1 MRFLGIIQV
10 RMNSSRL
17 RGKAL
22 ANLGSRPVLEWVC
35 ERVRQS
41 TQVQDWVVA
50 TSEKTDSD
58 PIVEIC
64 SRLGF
69 EVYRGSETDVLSRFI
84 ACIERYNPEYIV
96 RVCADNP
103 FVCPEVIDALIGQ
116 LRFGD
121 DYIANHRP
129 HQFCRIADGFGIEIA
144 RAASLI
150 EIGQKSTGVAVR
162 EHVTTELVS
171 SHPRRQ
177 IQVDE
182 SLQFPYLKFDIDTS
196 EDLDRL
202 NAFVYAARIEV
213 DTPAISIVKKFISSE
228 MQQLLEHLFPLNRS
242 LMGPSNRLT
251 LDALE
256 KLVPL
261 SRRSVATGT
270 QVYDWYVPEEWSVAE
285 AWIANSSGER
295 IVDIENNYLH
305 VVSHSQPVDKYC
317 SLSELEAHLHSH
329 ERSGAIPYRTTYYK
343 RDWGFCV
350 TKEQLELIRRQE
362 GQFHVVIRSE
372 FRTGS
377 MDFAEHVVT
386 GRSEKVILI
395 STYFCHPNL
404 ANDSL
409 SGVIL
414 TIFLARHLSSLPNL
428 RYTYR
433 IVFVPETIGAIAYL
447 QQLGNE
453 VKHVECGLQ
462 ITTVGGPGR
471 FFVKSSWDSSH
482 PINQITRIA
491 LEESRVQFTT
501 VPFDI
506 HGSDERQYSSPG
518 FRINMATIAKD
529 MYYQYPEYHTS
540 LDNLDLVTGVHIQ
553 ESFEVY
559 LKVIKQLESR
569 RVFSRTNPFGEPML
583 SRHDLY
589 DHIGGGSLPGSTSDR
604 LDLMLWILFLSDG
617 HQSTI
622 DIARRIGIE
631 ESTVA
636 ELSELL
642 TLRGLLVEE

>member
-1 MRFLGIIQV
+1 M
-10 RMNSSRL
+10 
-17 RGKAL
+17 
-22 ANLGSRPVLEWVC
+22 
-35 ERVRQS
+35 
-41 TQVQDWVVA
+41 
-50 TSEKTDSD
+50 
-58 PIVEIC
+58 
-64 SRLGF
+64 
-69 EVYRGSETDVLSRFI
+69 
-84 ACIERYNPEYIV
+84 
-96 RVCADNP
+96 
-103 FVCPEVIDALIGQ
+103 
-116 LRFGD
+116 
-121 DYIANHRP
+121 
-129 HQFCRIADGFGIEIA
+129 
-144 RAASLI
+144 
-150 EIGQKSTGVAVR
+150 
-162 EHVTTELVS
+162 
-171 SHPRRQ
+171 
-177 IQVDE
+177 
-182 SLQFPYLKFDIDTS
+182 
-196 EDLDRL
+196 
-202 NAFVYAARIEV
+202 
-213 DTPAISIVKKFISSE
+213 
-228 MQQLLEHLFPLNRS
+228 LFRS
-242 LMGPSNRLT
+242 
-251 LDALE
+251 
-256 KLVPL
+256 
-261 SRRSVATGT
+261 
-270 QVYDWYVPEEWSVAE
+270 
-285 AWIANSSGER
+285 
-295 IVDIENNYLH
+295 
-305 VVSHSQPVDKYC
+305 
-317 SLSELEAHLHSH
+317 
-329 ERSGAIPYRTTYYK
+329 RTTYYK

-362 GQFHVVIRSE
+362 GQFHVVIRAE

-377 MDFAEHVVT
+377 MDFAEHVVI

-414 TIFLARHLSSLPNL
+414 TAFLARHLSSLSNL

-471 FFVKSSWDSSH
+471 FCVKSSWDSSH
-482 PINQITRIA
+482 PINQITRTA
-491 LEESRVQFTT
+491 LEESGAQFNIM
-501 VPFDI
+501 PFDI

-604 LDLMLWILFLSDG
+604 LDLLDRK
-617 HQSTI
+617 ST
-622 DIARRIGIE
+622 RLNSSHR
-631 ESTVA
+631 T
-636 ELSELL
+636 
-642 TLRGLLVEE
+642 